1 MTIPNHKIEVKDL
14 SKKGIIFREEIL
26 KGGRNK
32 KPFIFK
38 GYKTEEDRINE
49 TIKNNRYLFNYPE
62 KEDSKL
68 SKTIEEKVDVFNF
81 DIPNQNSKLS
91 PLGIDSEKL
100 NYMMKNDI
108 ILQPKMRF
116 KARTDLERVYDAL
129 NGRYLKESEKG
140 VLERQ
145 LKNIGL
151 YSYEK
156 PKDIIR
162 KQTLLKVGNKSLNIP
177 NISEE
182 EEEENENKLSK
193 RGYKVKQNPLTDENK
208 KEEKTK
214 NNIYGSGN
222 VYYLPKHYEYK
233 PWRRNLELNSEAE
246 RILSEYHV
254 KTHFKAAE
262 EIAENKM
269 ITKKSDM
276 DKIIEKNKKIEEQ
289 KKRKADPF
297 NFENQHFKEN
307 DNNEEYIP
315 YDKNENPFTE
325 KKNELYDKS
334 TLNAL
339 SKIAFKENIDDP
351 KKEEKTEYS
360 IRKESYNENEPKI
373 NKKHLVDEH
382 NVLID
387 GELYYKDTQFDIIA
401 NKVLSNCNI
410 YKKKNEQS
418 NSYLK
423 KGEGKL
429 MITHG
434 LSVNEFEKKYNFEES

>member
-1 MTIPNHKIEVKDL
+1 
-14 SKKGIIFREEIL
+14 
-26 KGGRNK
+26 
-32 KPFIFK
+32 
-38 GYKTEEDRINE
+38 
-49 TIKNNRYLFNYPE
+49 
-62 KEDSKL
+62 
-68 SKTIEEKVDVFNF
+68 
-81 DIPNQNSKLS
+81 
-91 PLGIDSEKL
+91 
-100 NYMMKNDI
+100 
-108 ILQPKMRF
+108 
-116 KARTDLERVYDAL
+116 
-129 NGRYLKESEKG
+129 
-140 VLERQ
+140 
-145 LKNIGL
+145 
-151 YSYEK
+151 
-156 PKDIIR
+156 
-162 KQTLLKVGNKSLNIP
+162 
-177 NISEE
+177 
-182 EEEENENKLSK
+182 
-193 RGYKVKQNPLTDENK
+193 
-208 KEEKTK
+208 
-214 NNIYGSGN
+214 
-222 VYYLPKHYEYK
+222 
-233 PWRRNLELNSEAE
+233 
-246 RILSEYHV
+246 
-254 KTHFKAAE
+254 
-262 EIAENKM
+262 M

>member
-222 VYYLPKHYEYK
+222 VYYVPKHYEYK

>member
-1 MTIPNHKIEVKDL
+1 MTLPNHKIEVKDL
-14 SKKGIIFREEIL
+14 SEKGIIFREELL

-38 GYKTEEDRINE
+38 GYKTEQDRIND
-49 TIKNNRYLFNYPE
+49 TIKNNRYLYNIPD
-62 KEDSKL
+62 KEDSK
-68 SKTIEEKVDVFNF
+68 SKTIEEKEDVFNF
-81 DIPNQNSKLS
+81 DIPNPKVN
-91 PLGIDSEKL
+91 PLGIDAEKL
-100 NYMMKNDI
+100 NYMMKNDL

-116 KARTDLERVYDAL
+116 TARTDLERVYDAL

-151 YSYEK
+151 YSFEK

-162 KQTLLKVGNKSLNIP
+162 KQELLKVGNKNI
-177 NISEE
+177 NISNINE
-182 EEEENENKLSK
+182 EEEENGNESK
-193 RGYKVKQNPLTDENK
+193 RAYKIKQNPLIEDNK
-208 KEEKTK
+208 KEEKAK

-222 VYYLPKHYEYK
+222 VYYVPKHYEYK

-276 DKIIEKNKKIEEQ
+276 DKIIEKKKKIENQ

-297 NFENQHFKEN
+297 NFENHHFKEN

-315 YDKNENPFTE
+315 YDKNENPFSE
-325 KKNELYDKS
+325 KKNVFYDKS

-339 SKIAFKENIDDP
+339 SKIAFKDNNEDII
-351 KKEEKTEYS
+351 KEEKNEYS
-360 IRKESYNENEPKI
+360 IKRESAFEGDTKI
-373 NKKHLVDEH
+373 NKKQLVDEH

-401 NKVLSNCNI
+401 NKVLNNCNI
-410 YKKKNEQS
+410 YKQKSDRN
-418 NSYLK
+418 NTHIK
-423 KGEGKL
+423 KGDGKL

-434 LSVNEFEKKYNFEES
+434 LSVSEFEKKYNFEET

>member
-182 EEEENENKLSK
+182 EEEENENELSK

-222 VYYLPKHYEYK
+222 VYYVPKHYEYK

-418 NSYLK
+418 ISYLK

>member
-81 DIPNQNSKLS
+81 DIPNPNSKLS
-91 PLGIDSEKL
+91 PLGIDAEKL

-129 NGRYLKESEKG
+129 NGRYLKENEKG

-182 EEEENENKLSK
+182 EEEENENELTK
-193 RGYKVKQNPLTDENK
+193 RGYKIKQNPLTDDNK

-222 VYYLPKHYEYK
+222 VYYVPKHYEYK

-276 DKIIEKNKKIEEQ
+276 DKIIEKNKQIEEQ

-297 NFENQHFKEN
+297 NFENHHFKEN

-387 GELYYKDTQFDIIA
+387 GELYYKDSQFDIIA
-401 NKVLSNCNI
+401 NKVLNSCKI
-410 YKKKNEQS
+410 YKKKSKYN
-418 NSYLK
+418 NSFLK
-423 KGEGKL
+423 KKQGKL

-434 LSVNEFEKKYNFEES
+434 LSVQDFEKKYHLEN

>member
-1 MTIPNHKIEVKDL
+1 MTLPNHKIEVKDL
-14 SKKGIIFREEIL
+14 SKKGIIFREEVL

-62 KEDSKL
+62 KEDSKI
-68 SKTIEEKVDVFNF
+68 SKTIEEKEDVFNF
-81 DIPNQNSKLS
+81 DIPNPNSKLA
-91 PLGIDSEKL
+91 PLGLDKEKL

-151 YSYEK
+151 YSFEK

-162 KQTLLKVGNKSLNIP
+162 KQELLKVGNKNI
-177 NISEE
+177 NISNINE
-182 EEEENENKLSK
+182 EEEENGNESK
-193 RGYKVKQNPLTDENK
+193 RAYKIKQNPLIEDNK
-208 KEEKTK
+208 KEEKAK

-222 VYYLPKHYEYK
+222 VYYVPKHYEYK

-276 DKIIEKNKKIEEQ
+276 DKIIEKKKKIENQ

-297 NFENQHFKEN
+297 NFENHHFKEN

-315 YDKNENPFTE
+315 YDKNENPFSE
-325 KKNELYDKS
+325 KKNVFYDKS

-339 SKIAFKENIDDP
+339 SKIAFKQP
-351 KKEEKTEYS
+351 VEKPIKDEKNEYS
-360 IRKESYNENEPKI
+360 IKKESAFEGDTKI
-373 NKKHLVDEH
+373 NKKQLVDEH

-401 NKVLSNCNI
+401 NKVLNNCHVYKHKSDQNNI
-410 YKKKNEQS
+410 H
-418 NSYLK
+418 LK
-423 KGEGKL
+423 RGDGKL

-434 LSVNEFEKKYNFEES
+434 LSVSEFEKKYNFEET

>member
-182 EEEENENKLSK
+182 EEEENENELSK

-222 VYYLPKHYEYK
+222 VYYVPKHYEYK

-401 NKVLSNCNI
+401 NKVLNNCHVYKHKSDQNNI
-410 YKKKNEQS
+410 H
-418 NSYLK
+418 LK
-423 KGEGKL
+423 RGDGKL

-434 LSVNEFEKKYNFEES
+434 LSVSEFEKKYNFEET

>member
-182 EEEENENKLSK
+182 EEEENENELSK

-222 VYYLPKHYEYK
+222 VYYVPKHYEYK